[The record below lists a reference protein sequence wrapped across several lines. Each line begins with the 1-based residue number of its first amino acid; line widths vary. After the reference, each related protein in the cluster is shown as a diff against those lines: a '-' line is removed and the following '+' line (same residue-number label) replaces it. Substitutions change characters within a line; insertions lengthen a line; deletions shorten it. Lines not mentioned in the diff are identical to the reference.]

1 MTPIAT
7 EVNTLNDPAVR
18 NNPTLVELLVTNF
31 PVNTQGFTF
40 RFQVKVFT
48 VGDRSS
54 LSEISFITKASVPAK
69 PIDVPVND
77 VAITNDAN
85 IKVTYGNPPPY
96 DGGSPILSYEIQMDD
111 GLAGPF
117 TSIMGFDTKTMLTY
131 TVS

>member
-1 MTPIAT
+1 MTTITT

-18 NNPTLVELLVTNF
+18 NNPTLVELLVTYF
-31 PVNTQGFTF
+31 PANTQGYTF
-40 RFQVKVFT
+40 RFQVKAFT

-54 LSEISFITKASVPAK
+54 LSDIAFITKASVPAK

-77 VAITNDAN
+77 IAVSNDQN

-111 GLAGPF
+111 GMAGLF
-117 TSIMGFDTKTMLTY
+117 
-131 TVS
+131 